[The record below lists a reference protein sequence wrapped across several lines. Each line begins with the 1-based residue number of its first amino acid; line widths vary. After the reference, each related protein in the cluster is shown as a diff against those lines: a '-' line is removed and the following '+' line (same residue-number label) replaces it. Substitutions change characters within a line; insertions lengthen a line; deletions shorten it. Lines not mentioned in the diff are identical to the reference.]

1 MEEKWIEYKNILIPK
16 GTYEIVEVIQ
26 NFEGTKITLESD
38 TCKATILFEFVDSI
52 RMSDEGRRIK
62 TYQESEGLQTYR
74 ESFNGNPIYIV
85 ENSLFNKWMI
95 EESAGIY
102 TDSTHYAIVT
112 MNDIVDV
119 LSYQEPII
127 NVERT

>member
-1 MEEKWIEYKNILIPK
+1 
-16 GTYEIVEVIQ
+16 
-26 NFEGTKITLESD
+26 
-38 TCKATILFEFVDSI
+38 
-52 RMSDEGRRIK
+52 MSDEGRRIK

-74 ESFNGNPIYIV
+74 ENFNGNPIYIV